1 MRAAVAIVI
10 FAWIIFLLTGCDP
23 IKRVVKDPVKF
34 EKMKEIVI
42 RANACIND
50 TVTIETIKDSV
61 VYKDSIIETKVQVPC
76 KDFDTTM
83 ADGSRISVSSGVL
96 TYKSNT
102 KVKEV
107 LRTVVKTNN
116 IRDKA
121 YENILKGDIAKLDS
135 AGKAKDVKISEQ
147 KAEIKNLKAD
157 VREEKFKFWA
167 LIAIAGIIIFRKP
180 LMKLVWPYSR

>member
-1 MRAAVAIVI
+1 MRLLLIILLFVA
-10 FAWIIFLLTGCDP
+10 CNP
-23 IKRVVKDPVKF
+23 IKQVVNDPKKF
-34 EKMKEIVI
+34 ELMKEIVI
-42 RANACIND
+42 RSGACIND
-50 TVTIETIKDSV
+50 TITIETTKDSI
-61 VYKDSIIETKVQVPC
+61 VYKDSIIEKSIQVPC

-83 ADGSRISVSSGVL
+83 SDGSRISVSSGVL

-107 LRTVVKTNN
+107 LRTVVRTNN

-121 YENILKGDIAKLDS
+121 YENILKSDIAKLDS
-135 AGKAKDVKISEQ
+135 AGKAKDVKIYEH

-180 LMKLVWPYSR
+180 LMKLIWPYSR

>member
-1 MRAAVAIVI
+1 MRLLLIILLFVA
-10 FAWIIFLLTGCDP
+10 CNP
-23 IKRVVKDPVKF
+23 IKQVVNDPKKF
-34 EKMKEIVI
+34 ELMKEIVI
-42 RANACIND
+42 RSGACIND
-50 TVTIETIKDSV
+50 TITIETTRDSV
-61 VYKDSIIETKVQVPC
+61 VYKDSIIEKSIQVSC

-96 TYKSNT
+96 TYKGNSKT
-102 KVKEV
+102 KEII
-107 LRTVVKTNN
+107 RTITKTNN

-135 AGKAKDVKISEQ
+135 ASKAKDVKISEQ
-147 KAEIKNLKAD
+147 NAEVKNLKAD

-180 LMKLVWPYSR
+180 LIKLIWPYSR

>member
-1 MRAAVAIVI
+1 MRILLIILLFVACNPV
-10 FAWIIFLLTGCDP
+10 
-23 IKRVVKDPVKF
+23 KRVLNN
-34 EKMKEIVI
+34 KEMFDKVAEEVV
-42 RANACIND
+42 RRGYCIND
-50 TVTIETIKDSV
+50 TITIETIKDSI

-96 TYKSNT
+96 TYKGNSKT
-102 KVKEV
+102 KEII
-107 LRTVVKTNN
+107 RTITKTNN

-135 AGKAKDVKISEQ
+135 ASKAKDVKISEQ
-147 KAEIKNLKAD
+147 NAEVKNLKAD

-180 LMKLVWPYSR
+180 LMKLIWPYSR